1 MKLRNTNHDHPTRRR
16 SNKNISSILDLG
28 INSDIPRS
36 CPYNKQVTDQ

>member
-1 MKLRNTNHDHPTRRR
+1 MKLHNTNHDHPRR